1 MNEKRKDIAL
11 LIEKIRKD
19 YDIIDNLSSIQFE
32 RIAAEM
38 AAHNKRIE
46 EISRHVTPQVDYLV
60 KYRDEFNKLNTIAI
74 EAKRSF
80 AAINVN
86 QIQGYL
92 ERIKPLNI
100 DKAIFITNSKFTE
113 SARKLAE
120 QHSKSFELID
130 TERFKNLIEIYHT
143 QNIEFSTKLAES
155 IRQLNLRELTSFHGI
170 SADEIDEIEPEN
182 IILPDEHKSNLIKVD
197 GLPLKA
203 ISTILRDPKE
213 LHNLSPGQ
221 FEEFIA
227 DILSKL
233 GFKNIVLTPRS
244 SDGGK
249 DVIASNKVNGIP
261 MSFYFECKKYA
272 KGNKIQLN
280 TLRAPLG
287 TVAHSSNETNIG
299 VLVTTSTFT
308 KGCRDLILSECRLDG
323 KDYDGILG
331 WIDEINKNL

>member
-1 MNEKRKDIAL
+1 MNKKRKDIAL
-11 LIEKIRKD
+11 LIEKIHKD
-19 YDIIDNLSSIQFE
+19 YDIINNLSSIQFE

-38 AAHNKRIE
+38 TAHNKRIE
-46 EISRHVTPQVDYLV
+46 EISRHFTPQVDYLV
-60 KYRDEFNKLNTIAI
+60 KYWDEFNKLNTIAI

-80 AAINVN
+80 AAINVD

-120 QHSKSFELID
+120 QDSKLLELID

-155 IRQLNLRELTSFHGI
+155 IRQLNLGELTSFHDI

-182 IILPDEHKSNLIKVD
+182 IILPDEYKSNLIKVD
-197 GLPLKA
+197 GLPLRA
-203 ISTILRDPKE
+203 ISTILRHPKE

-227 DILSKL
+227 DMLSKL
-233 GFKNIVLTPRS
+233 GF
-244 SDGGK
+244 
-249 DVIASNKVNGIP
+249 NGNP
-261 MSFYFECKKYA
+261 
-272 KGNKIQLN
+272 
-280 TLRAPLG
+280 
-287 TVAHSSNETNIG
+287 
-299 VLVTTSTFT
+299 
-308 KGCRDLILSECRLDG
+308 
-323 KDYDGILG
+323 
-331 WIDEINKNL
+331 

>member
-1 MNEKRKDIAL
+1 MNKKRKDIAL
-11 LIEKIRKD
+11 FIEEIFKN
-19 YDIIDNLSSIQFE
+19 YDTINNLSGIEFE

-38 AAHNKRIE
+38 AVQNKRIE
-46 EISRHVTPQVDYLV
+46 EISRHVTPRVDYLV
-60 KYRDEFNKLNTIAI
+60 KYTDEFNKLNTIAI
-74 EAKRSF
+74 EAKKSL

-92 ERIKPLNI
+92 ERIRPLNI

-120 QHSKSFELID
+120 QNSKLLELID
-130 TERFKNLIEIYHT
+130 IGRFKNLIEIYHI

-155 IRQLNLRELTSFHGI
+155 IRQLKLKGLASFYDI
-170 SADEIDEIEPEN
+170 SADKIDEIEPEN
-182 IILPDEHKSNLIKVD
+182 IILPDEYKSNLIKVD
-197 GLPLKA
+197 GLPLRA

-227 DILSKL
+227 DMLSKL
-233 GFKNIVLTPRS
+233 GFKNIILTPRS

-272 KGNKIQLN
+272 KGNKIQMN
-280 TLRAPLG
+280 TLRALLG
-287 TVAHSSNETNIG
+287 TVAHSSTEANIG

-308 KGCRDLILSECRLDG
+308 KGCRDLILNECRLDG

>member
-1 MNEKRKDIAL
+1 MNKKRKDIAL
-11 LIEKIRKD
+11 LIEEIRKD
-19 YDIIDNLSSIQFE
+19 YDIINNLSSIQFE

-38 AAHNKRIE
+38 TAHNKRIE
-46 EISRHVTPQVDYLV
+46 EISRHFTPQVDYLV
-60 KYRDEFNKLNTIAI
+60 KYWDEFNKLNTIAI
-74 EAKRSF
+74 EAKKSL

-92 ERIKPLNI
+92 ERIRPLNI

-120 QHSKSFELID
+120 QDSKLLELID

-155 IRQLNLRELTSFHGI
+155 IRQLNLRELTSFHDI

-182 IILPDEHKSNLIKVD
+182 IILPDEHKSNLIKVE
-197 GLPLKA
+197 GFPLRV
-203 ISTILRDPKE
+203 ISSILRDPKQ
-213 LHNLSPGQ
+213 LRNLSPRQ
-221 FEEFIA
+221 FEGFIA

-233 GFKNIVLTPRS
+233 EFENVVLTPRS

-249 DVIASNKVNGIP
+249 DVIASKKVNGIP
-261 MSFYFECKKYA
+261 VSFYFECKKYA

-280 TLRAPLG
+280 TLRALLG
-287 TVAHSSNETNIG
+287 VVAYDQNKANIG

-308 KGCRDLILSECRLDG
+308 KGCRNLILSDCRLDG
-323 KDYDGILG
+323 KDYYGILG